1 MSAAVF
7 VEERYGSQRAASEA
21 DLRRLDAA
29 DERVGAVAADL
40 FIVNQLDR
48 GARREAV
55 EIVAVRERI
64 LRRCDDWLGYP
75 VLGGCALEVVLER
88 ERHLDRANEIVDRPQ
103 PSFQHAGAEAG
114 RGERGLFVEI
124 VFEAAHLAG
133 LGILVQ
139 RQRMP
144 AMKIS
149 VRGDALNVRRP
160 LMRVVRFHP
169 GFAKVAFDW
178 RGAVKRHADCDRR
191 RCGIGGFGL
200 LDYVRAVLAGIQF
213 GAERVERRGKS
224 LWICLE
230 KKKQGRGGRSRTLW

>member
-1 MSAAVF
+1 
-7 VEERYGSQRAASEA
+7 
-21 DLRRLDAA
+21 
-29 DERVGAVAADL
+29 
-40 FIVNQLDR
+40 
-48 GARREAV
+48 
-55 EIVAVRERI
+55 
-64 LRRCDDWLGYP
+64 
-75 VLGGCALEVVLER
+75 
-88 ERHLDRANEIVDRPQ
+88 
-103 PSFQHAGAEAG
+103 
-114 RGERGLFVEI
+114 
-124 VFEAAHLAG
+124 
-133 LGILVQ
+133 
-139 RQRMP
+139 
-144 AMKIS
+144 MKIS

-230 KKKQGRGGRSRTLW
+230 KKKQRRGGRDQGNDQPHQRARISQRASPPKHHHGRR